1 MPSLLLACLAF
12 LGISLPDGLLGIAW
26 PSMRADLNVPVAALS
41 LLLPVEVASFML
53 SSAATGALLA
63 RIGLGR
69 LLAASI
75 ALCGLALFGQSVAPA
90 FWVVVLTGVVLAAG
104 NGAIDVGLNAH
115 AARRFN
121 ARQITWMHAV
131 YGFGA
136 AAGPLLFAAM
146 AGVDLSWR
154 WTFGV
159 VAAIQCALAVT
170 FALTV
175 RAWHEPAPADAAAPA
190 ADVAAAAA
198 PAVAAATRP
207 RRGLR
212 VPAVVWPGAV
222 VFLVLTGVESTTAL
236 WAFLFLTEGRG
247 VAFGVAAGAASGY
260 WAALL
265 AGRLVLGPVADRV
278 GTRPVLLA
286 GLAGVAGGAAL
297 LLLPG
302 PLAVA
307 GIVLIGLSVAPMY
320 PLLTLTTRDRVG
332 ADLADRAIGVQAAA
346 SALGSATLPALVGL
360 LIAPLGAGVIAPCVL
375 VLAVVLAVAYRAAAR
390 DRRLGVR
397 C

>member
-41 LLLPVEVASFML
+41 LLLPVGVASFML

-90 FWVVVLTGVVLAAG
+90 FWVVVLTGAVLAAG

-175 RAWHEPAPADAAAPA
+175 RAWHEPASADAGAAAP
-190 ADVAAAAA
+190 DVAAAV
-198 PAVAAATRP
+198 PAVAAAPRP

-222 VFLVLTGVESTTAL
+222 MFLVLTGVESTTAL

-360 LIAPLGAGVIAPCVL
+360 LIAPLGAGVIAPSVL

-390 DRRLGVR
+390 DRRPGVR